1 MWRRPSRSQDQLPIP
16 KHTPQ
21 ERTGGGSLQL
31 ATERVQS
38 PPFSK
43 RKLIDIRA
51 QRPTGMLHRDKST
64 SRTIIQSA
72 FALSLSLSR
81 NCWKRES
88 FQGCGQCSKK
98 SQKTGRDVYCNLR
111 PRNCPIRASGF
122 DLGGLAVVNLA
133 IRQMPSWN
141 THAVFFVSLFLNI
154 LSASAMLFCSQSHT
168 LHSKEREFLFLSLS
182 YSVGLEITTQTTKYQ
197 PHKRSAPRRLASS
210 NCPDRTQSLIMVR
223 R

>member
-1 MWRRPSRSQDQLPIP
+1 VEKTESFTRPAADPETHAARENGRGQPATSI
-16 KHTPQ
+16 
-21 ERTGGGSLQL
+21 

-51 QRPTGMLHRDKST
+51 QRPAGMLHRDKST
-64 SRTIIQSA
+64 NRTIIQSA

-98 SQKTGRDVYCNLR
+98 SQKTRRDVYCNLR

-133 IRQMPSWN
+133 IRQMPY
-141 THAVFFVSLFLNI
+141 
-154 LSASAMLFCSQSHT
+154 LSASDFFSN
-168 LHSKEREFLFLSLS
+168 
-182 YSVGLEITTQTTKYQ
+182 G
-197 PHKRSAPRRLASS
+197 RSASRVAPSALGPFGLLRVLADLYFLYA
-210 NCPDRTQSLIMVR
+210 NLIAT
-223 R
+223 

>member
-1 MWRRPSRSQDQLPIP
+1 MLAAPRMAHLHCRCGEDRVVHKTSCRSRNTRRKR
-16 KHTPQ
+16 Q

-51 QRPTGMLHRDKST
+51 QRPAGMLHRDKST
-64 SRTIIQSA
+64 NRTIIQSA

-141 THAVFFVSLFLNI
+141 THAVFFCVIVFVGKRDAVLLTVSHTSQQRTGVSLFITLI
-154 LSASAMLFCSQSHT
+154 LCWSGDHDTNYEVSTPF
-168 LHSKEREFLFLSLS
+168 
-182 YSVGLEITTQTTKYQ
+182 I
-197 PHKRSAPRRLASS
+197 
-210 NCPDRTQSLIMVR
+210 
-223 R
+223 